1 MFLHPSLRV
10 IEASDASQRL
20 SEARAWVAA
29 RADGPGVLIVS
40 ASRGAADDLARAVAL
55 ARGGAIGLHRFS
67 IAQLA
72 ARLAAPVLAARGI
85 APVSFIGGEAV
96 AARATFEASRS
107 GGLDYFG
114 PVARTPGFPRALAR
128 TLHELMLAR
137 VDAAALASLPLGGA
151 DLARLL
157 ERFEDQFA
165 AASATDR
172 GALFEAAAEA
182 AAAYREFPLL
192 LLDVP
197 LDSAV
202 EFDFATK
209 LIAAAPDVLVTIPF
223 GDLATLDRFKILGL
237 EPVVL
242 EPGGT
247 SDLTA
252 LKRYVFAT
260 RQPPERRALGDVRIF
275 SAPGEGR
282 ECVEI
287 ARRILDEA
295 RSGVPF
301 DEMAVFVRST
311 ARLRRPA
318 RSCVLACRD
327 SRLVRS
333 RDGTPAPVGPGISG
347 PSRMRRGAAVCGT
360 VRGIPLPLTGPRGLA
375 GGRVRDP
382 AARRRSVL
390 RIHGHRIAAGRARS
404 GCRGGS
410 QDRTCVLTVRSVGT
424 SDPCRPERGV
434 PVRSGWHSSRA
445 LEMGNAHRRIR
456 GDWRRSSA
464 VASPARRPRRGVSA
478 EGAGRGSR
486 GSRLAAAPAPRAGR
500 AQPRT
505 PSRLCAAGD
514 RRPRGVAFISDVGR
528 LAHAVRGARAAVFS
542 ENPRACCASSQS
554 CGP

>member
-182 AAAYREFPLL
+182 AGAYREFPLL

-223 GDLATLDRFKILGL
+223 GDLATLDRFR
-237 EPVVL
+237 
-242 EPGGT
+242 
-247 SDLTA
+247 SWDSNQS
-252 LKRYVFAT
+252 FSN
-260 RQPPERRALGDVRIF
+260 RRG
-275 SAPGEGR
+275 
-282 ECVEI
+282 
-287 ARRILDEA
+287 RRI
-295 RSGVPF
+295 
-301 DEMAVFVRST
+301 
-311 ARLRRPA
+311 
-318 RSCVLACRD
+318 
-327 SRLVRS
+327 
-333 RDGTPAPVGPGISG
+333 
-347 PSRMRRGAAVCGT
+347 
-360 VRGIPLPLTGPRGLA
+360 
-375 GGRVRDP
+375 
-382 AARRRSVL
+382 
-390 RIHGHRIAAGRARS
+390 
-404 GCRGGS
+404 
-410 QDRTCVLTVRSVGT
+410 
-424 SDPCRPERGV
+424 
-434 PVRSGWHSSRA
+434 
-445 LEMGNAHRRIR
+445 
-456 GDWRRSSA
+456 
-464 VASPARRPRRGVSA
+464 
-478 EGAGRGSR
+478 
-486 GSRLAAAPAPRAGR
+486 
-500 AQPRT
+500 
-505 PSRLCAAGD
+505 
-514 RRPRGVAFISDVGR
+514 
-528 LAHAVRGARAAVFS
+528 
-542 ENPRACCASSQS
+542 
-554 CGP
+554 